1 MLQHTTAVF
10 TYDIIKNRLYFSKN
24 ISLRN
29 CKKQAQRHYQKVNS
43 LDKFF

>member
-1 MLQHTTAVF
+1 MFKHISSES

-29 CKKQAQRHYQKVNS
+29 CKKQA
-43 LDKFF
+43 